1 MVIFIIGGQRLVK
14 PCVVGLH
21 SRAKIRVSCL
31 INITSGKI
39 MYLRDVNERGM
50 VEDGEVKRQ
59 CKFRKS
65 RKPLSVSKQASF
77 FD

>member
-1 MVIFIIGGQRLVK
+1 
-14 PCVVGLH
+14 
-21 SRAKIRVSCL
+21 
-31 INITSGKI
+31 

-50 VEDGEVKRQ
+50 VEDGEIKRQ

>member
-1 MVIFIIGGQRLVK
+1 MILIIGGQRLVK
-14 PCVVGLH
+14 LCVVGLH

-39 MYLRDVNERGM
+39 MYCRDVNERGM

-59 CKFRKS
+59 WKFRKS
-65 RKPLSVSKQASF
+65 RKLLSVSKQAVLL
-77 FD
+77 

>member
-1 MVIFIIGGQRLVK
+1 MILIIGGQRLVK

-39 MYLRDVNERGM
+39 MYCRDLNERGM

-59 CKFRKS
+59 WKFRKS
-65 RKPLSVSKQASF
+65 RKLLSVSKQAVLL
-77 FD
+77 

>member
-1 MVIFIIGGQRLVK
+1 MVILILGGQRLVK

-21 SRAKIRVSCL
+21 SRAKIRVLCL

-39 MYLRDVNERGM
+39 MYFGDVNERGR
-50 VEDGEVKRQ
+50 VEDGKVERQ
-59 CKFRKS
+59 WKFRKS
-65 RKPLSVSKQASF
+65 RKLLSVSKQASF

>member
-1 MVIFIIGGQRLVK
+1 MVILIIGGQRLVK

-31 INITSGKI
+31 INITSAKI
-39 MYLRDVNERGM
+39 MYFRDVNGRGR
-50 VEDGEVKRQ
+50 VEDRKVKRQ
-59 CKFRKS
+59 WKFRKS
-65 RKPLSVSKQASF
+65 RKLLSVSKQASF

>member
-1 MVIFIIGGQRLVK
+1 MILIIGGQRLVK

-31 INITSGKI
+31 INISSGKI
-39 MYLRDVNERGM
+39 MYCSDVNERGM

-59 CKFRKS
+59 WKFRKS
-65 RKPLSVSKQASF
+65 RKLLSVSKQAVLL
-77 FD
+77 

>member
-1 MVIFIIGGQRLVK
+1 MILIIGGQRLVK

-39 MYLRDVNERGM
+39 MCCRDVNERGM

-59 CKFRKS
+59 WKFRKS
-65 RKPLSVSKQASF
+65 RKLLSVSKQAVLL
-77 FD
+77 

>member
-1 MVIFIIGGQRLVK
+1 MVK

-39 MYLRDVNERGM
+39 MYCRDVNERGM

-59 CKFRKS
+59 WKFRKF
-65 RKPLSVSKQASF
+65 RKLLSVSKQAVLL
-77 FD
+77 

>member
-1 MVIFIIGGQRLVK
+1 MILIIGGQRLVK

-31 INITSGKI
+31 INIASEKI
-39 MYLRDVNERGM
+39 MYCRDVNERGM

-59 CKFRKS
+59 WKFRKS
-65 RKPLSVSKQASF
+65 RKLLSVSKQAVLL
-77 FD
+77 

>member
-1 MVIFIIGGQRLVK
+1 MVK

-39 MYLRDVNERGM
+39 MYCRDVNERGM

-59 CKFRKS
+59 WKFRKS
-65 RKPLSVSKQASF
+65 RKLLSVSKQAVLL
-77 FD
+77 

>member
-1 MVIFIIGGQRLVK
+1 MILIIGGQRLVK

-31 INITSGKI
+31 INITSAKI
-39 MYLRDVNERGM
+39 MYCRDVNERGM

-59 CKFRKS
+59 WKFRKS
-65 RKPLSVSKQASF
+65 RKLLSVSKQAF
-77 FD
+77 LL